1 MIDDKLVIDLSYY
14 NDLSPEQWDMLATV
28 VDGVI
33 IRLSYGLTTDSL
45 AQKHIDQCNRLGI
58 PYSGYHWVDP
68 TKDMILQVKKA
79 LESVE
84 KFKPK
89 SMYFDYEQY
98 WRDWDAYIRQD
109 LVEANRTKYTPQQLN
124 TYYSIFNTKVR
135 QAITSIPVG
144 NYSADWFIYDYC
156 PDMKDWIKI
165 NYWEARYLRYYDAD
179 FWGGEI
185 SKFPFDISYMR
196 ELANSVVINGG
207 IGRQFETYIE
217 IKGFSEWK
225 GWHLDWNIFSK
236 NGFNRMFGGEMGKIF
251 DMQFVSQLGV
261 GAGMHN
267 NDCGEACC
275 SMVLLESKDIF
286 VQPDEWYKMDG
297 WGAPSTDVGTTAYQL
312 QRALNLFDVR
322 TSIGTSLTLT
332 NIYNLIDRGLP
343 FIPLVDYG
351 VLSAAKLTYYTGSFL
366 HWIVVVGYDTNNIF
380 ALDPYR
386 PESAGGK
393 MTIPNQVFLN
403 SYRQSYLA
411 CMDSIEGGTIPM
423 AYNGTITATSLNVRA
438 TPNGTLVG
446 GLAMNDRVTINRD
459 TITSMGWG
467 NVIAS
472 NNAKNPLGWVFM
484 AYVKMDAVV
493 VPPPV
498 TPPPVTPPV
507 DDAMAL
513 EKKIRIDECRFRRD
527 EAIAAINKIFNDR
540 IEALGG

>member
-1 MIDDKLVIDLSYY
+1 
-14 NDLSPEQWDMLATV
+14 
-28 VDGVI
+28 
-33 IRLSYGLTTDSL
+33 
-45 AQKHIDQCNRLGI
+45 
-58 PYSGYHWVDP
+58 
-68 TKDMILQVKKA
+68 
-79 LESVE
+79 
-84 KFKPK
+84 
-89 SMYFDYEQY
+89 
-98 WRDWDAYIRQD
+98 
-109 LVEANRTKYTPQQLN
+109 
-124 TYYSIFNTKVR
+124 
-135 QAITSIPVG
+135 
-144 NYSADWFIYDYC
+144 
-156 PDMKDWIKI
+156 
-165 NYWEARYLRYYDAD
+165 
-179 FWGGEI
+179 
-185 SKFPFDISYMR
+185 
-196 ELANSVVINGG
+196 
-207 IGRQFETYIE
+207 
-217 IKGFSEWK
+217 
-225 GWHLDWNIFSK
+225 
-236 NGFNRMFGGEMGKIF
+236 
-251 DMQFVSQLGV
+251 
-261 GAGMHN
+261 
-267 NDCGEACC
+267 
-275 SMVLLESKDIF
+275 
-286 VQPDEWYKMDG
+286 
-297 WGAPSTDVGTTAYQL
+297 TDVGTTAYQL

-403 SYRQSYLA
+403 SYRQSYLT